1 MGERACEWLCVCVG
15 GGGGKRKG
23 RLGDRP
29 AAGVATIGGSISA
42 APHTGEH
49 HVRTL

>member
-1 MGERACEWLCVCVG
+1 MQFLNLLKETIIGECVEIE
-15 GGGGKRKG
+15 

-42 APHTGEH
+42 APHAGTH
-49 HVRTL
+49 HVRTLHDI